1 MQVVKS
7 STKHQKNQNVF
18 MKKFKLHPR
27 YLMAGLKP
35 TQKGL
40 ISVSLQ
46 LSCPSVKDTEASHS
60 LCEDKLLPV
69 DPPGFTLRGD
79 K

>member
-1 MQVVKS
+1 
-7 STKHQKNQNVF
+7 
-18 MKKFKLHPR
+18 
-27 YLMAGLKP
+27 MAGLKP
-35 TQKGL
+35 TQNGL